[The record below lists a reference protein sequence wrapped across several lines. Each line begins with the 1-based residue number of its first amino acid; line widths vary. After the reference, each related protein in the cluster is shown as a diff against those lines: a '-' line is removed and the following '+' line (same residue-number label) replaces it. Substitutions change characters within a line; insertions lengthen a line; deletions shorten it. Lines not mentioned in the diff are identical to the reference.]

1 MQLKRVADF
10 IIRNLISG
18 DTSMFSHADSIGCEQ
33 SIANLLDG
41 VLIIDVVD
49 SSVDRD
55 RFILISAALEGKQA
69 NEGNILRLGT
79 GYGKRCVGRQNRR
92 ICLLQHLFAFI
103 CHGSG
108 GKPDNAR
115 NTHDRLIRV
124 RRNIGVGMA
133 RQRSTKKKC
142 QTQ

>member
-69 NEGNILRLGT
+69 NERNILRLGT
-79 GYGKRCVGRQNRR
+79 GYGRRCVGRQTGESACSSIFLPSSVMEAGVSPTMRETPMTGSS
-92 ICLLQHLFAFI
+92 
-103 CHGSG
+103 GSG
-108 GKPDNAR
+108 G
-115 NTHDRLIRV
+115 I
-124 RRNIGVGMA
+124 
-133 RQRSTKKKC
+133 
-142 QTQ
+142 